1 MNLVWVHEKH
11 LIYILEMKYISKM
24 FLGSLILTYVCLET
38 ELFWEDSDEF
48 DFTLV
53 RFITFLLIF

>member
-1 MNLVWVHEKH
+1 MNLVWVREKH
-11 LIYILEMKYISKM
+11 LIYILKMKYISKM

-38 ELFWEDSDEF
+38 ELFWKDSDEF

>member
-1 MNLVWVHEKH
+1 M
-11 LIYILEMKYISKM
+11 EMKYISKM

>member
-1 MNLVWVHEKH
+1 
-11 LIYILEMKYISKM
+11 M
-24 FLGSLILTYVCLET
+24 FLGLLILTYVCLET
-38 ELFWEDSDEF
+38 ELFREDSTEF